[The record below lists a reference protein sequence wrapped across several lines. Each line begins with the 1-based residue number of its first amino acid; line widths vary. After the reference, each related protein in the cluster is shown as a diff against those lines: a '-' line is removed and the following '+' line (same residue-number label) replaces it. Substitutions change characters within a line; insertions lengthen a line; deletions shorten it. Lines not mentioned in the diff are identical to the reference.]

1 MVKVFNSVK
10 NSFLFFILLL
20 LSNLSVCRAQNN
32 EIKKIDELLQKSEN
46 SFRNLNDL
54 DQLRYAKQ
62 ANVLAR
68 KINNSQR
75 ITESY
80 FSMARSLSFLEMQK
94 ESFIYI
100 SKASEQPYSKK
111 STLIQAQLKDIK
123 VYNYYHLGL
132 HTQAKKELTD
142 IVNLLKDDKSKKAIL
157 LLQKTYLVIG
167 LYKTDSARY
176 YAQLCF
182 NKLKQLP
189 EKEVYLELS
198 DLYRGLGTQFL
209 KNNKDSSF
217 YYFNKSLEVNKKYH
231 HPVLLLDYIAF
242 GDYYSEQKE
251 YKEAI
256 SYYQKAIQNIKE
268 QSATPELSANNDLYK
283 KISDLY
289 GKTGEKQKQAE
300 YEQIYFGLQKKLIS
314 ERTKNI
320 NYALHIIL
328 NDKQDQY
335 KDSERRDN
343 MYILIG
349 TGILLIMAFLGYKLL
364 RKNSEKKIPDT
375 ETADVSQENNPILY
389 NKTPEIDELQITA
402 NPAYHE
408 VMELAKNNDAS
419 FYFRFQEAYPE
430 FQKKLLEYNPG
441 LRVSELTFCAYLFL
455 GFNTK
460 DIAKYT
466 FKSVHTIRNR
476 KQNIR
481 KKFNI
486 QSDQDAEFWL
496 INLIK
501 TKKNS

>member
-1 MVKVFNSVK
+1 MVKVFNSIK
-10 NSFLFFILLL
+10 NNFLLPVLFL
-20 LSNLSVCRAQNN
+20 LSNTFVCQAQDN

-100 SKASEQPYSKK
+100 NKAFAQPYSKK
-111 STLIQAQLKDIK
+111 STLIQARLKDIK
-123 VYNYYHLGL
+123 TYNYYHLGL
-132 HTQAKKELTD
+132 HTQAKKELAD

-157 LLQKTYLVIG
+157 LLQKTYLIIAI
-167 LYKTDSARY
+167 YKKDSARY

-198 DLYRGLGTQFL
+198 DLYRALGAQFL
-209 KNNKDSSF
+209 KKDKDSSF
-217 YYFNKSLEVNKKYH
+217 YYFNKSLQINQKYH

-242 GDYYSEQKE
+242 GDYYSEQKQ

-256 SYYQKAIQNIKE
+256 SYYQKAIQNIRE

-289 GKTGEKQKQAE
+289 GKTGEKEKQIK
-300 YEQIYFGLQKKLIS
+300 YEQIYFGLQKKLIA
-314 ERTKNI
+314 ERNKNI
-320 NYALHIIL
+320 NYALHVIL
-328 NDKQDQY
+328 NDKQNQY
-335 KDSERRDN
+335 KDSENRN
-343 MYILIG
+343 NIYIL
-349 TGILLIMAFLGYKLL
+349 TGIGILFIIFFLGYRLL
-364 RKNSEKKIPDT
+364 RKKT
-375 ETADVSQENNPILY
+375 ERTFPETSRAPQENDDMTERQN
-389 NKTPEIDELQITA
+389 TEIDEFQITA
-402 NPAYHE
+402 NAAYQE
-408 VMELAKNNDAS
+408 IIELAKNNDAS

-430 FQKKLLEYNPG
+430 FQKKLLEYNSG
-441 LRVSELTFCAYLFL
+441 LRISELTFCAYIFL

-486 QSDQDAEFWL
+486 LPDQDIKLWL

>member
-1 MVKVFNSVK
+1 MVKVFNSIK
-10 NSFLFFILLL
+10 NSFLLVILL
-20 LSNLSVCRAQNN
+20 LSNISVCQAQHH

-62 ANVLAR
+62 ANELAR

-100 SKASEQPYSKK
+100 NKAFQQPYSKK

-123 VYNYYHLGL
+123 TYNYYHLGL

-157 LLQKTYLVIG
+157 LLQKTYLIIG
-167 LYKTDSARY
+167 LYKKDSARY

-198 DLYRGLGTQFL
+198 DLYRTLGAQFL
-209 KNNKDSSF
+209 KKNKDSSF

-242 GDYYSEQKE
+242 GDYYSEQKQ
-251 YKEAI
+251 YQEAI
-256 SYYQKAIQNIKE
+256 NYYQKAIQNIQE
-268 QSATPELSANNDLYK
+268 QSATPELSANNGLYK

-289 GKTGEKQKQAE
+289 GKIGEKEKQSE
-300 YEQIYFGLQKKLIS
+300 YEHIYFGLQKKLIA
-314 ERTKNI
+314 ERNKNI
-320 NYALHIIL
+320 NYALNIVL
-328 NDKQDQY
+328 SDKQDQY
-335 KDSERRDN
+335 KNSEDRN
-343 MYILIG
+343 NIFIL
-349 TGILLIMAFLGYKLL
+349 TGIGILFITAFLGYKLL
-364 RKNSEKKIPDT
+364 RKNSEKKISAP
-375 ETADVSQENNPILY
+375 ETADFSQESNDISH
-389 NKTPEIDELQITA
+389 NKTTEIDELQITS
-402 NPAYHE
+402 NLAYQE
-408 VMELAKNNDAS
+408 IIELAKNNDAS

-430 FQKKLLEYNPG
+430 FQKKLLEYNSG
-441 LRVSELTFCAYLFL
+441 LRVSELTFCAYIFL
-455 GFNTK
+455 GFKSK

-466 FKSVHTIRNR
+466 FKSIHTIRNR

-486 QSDQDAEFWL
+486 EPDQDIKFWL

-501 TKKNS
+501 IKKNS